1 MNWGYV
7 FTIFVT
13 FATLLIVA
21 QRLPERGRRMFRGFI
36 VFMAFFLM
44 IRFQFHVENVIGYLL
59 GWFTSFVFWLLI
71 GRYNPVKQESDIKV
85 YGLDD

>member
-7 FTIFVT
+7 FTIAIT
-13 FATLLIVA
+13 FSILLIVA
-21 QRLPERGRRMFRGFI
+21 QRLPERGRRFFRGFV

-44 IRFQFHVENVIGYLL
+44 IRYEQHLENIMGYLL
-59 GWFTSFVFWLLI
+59 AFLTSFLFWVLV

-85 YGLDD
+85 FGLDD